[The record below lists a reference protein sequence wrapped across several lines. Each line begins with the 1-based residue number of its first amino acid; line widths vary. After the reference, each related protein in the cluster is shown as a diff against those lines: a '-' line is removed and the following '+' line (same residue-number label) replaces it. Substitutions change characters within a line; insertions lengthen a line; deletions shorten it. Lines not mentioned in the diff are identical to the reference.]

1 MIENRNR
8 SVYDEPNPMETS
20 NYSQIPSGTFEAPH
34 LANGKT
40 VSSHVTVDRSAG
52 NFHLYTLIGY
62 LCLALGFIIIVAD
75 VFQTYRVFTKQDKP
89 PQLFDFEGVKLD
101 LAKLTPSLPMS
112 DSVKK
117 IMKDNNVNITQLSSG
132 PSEPTE
138 ILPPAMINDVSNFGI
153 FMFLVGFGLNLGYKV
168 ASIGVKLIRPI
179 YIKA

>member
-1 MIENRNR
+1 MEN
-8 SVYDEPNPMETS
+8 T
-20 NYSQIPSGTFEAPH
+20 NYSKIPSGTFDAPH
-34 LANGKT
+34 LANQKT
-40 VSSHVTVDRSAG
+40 FSSQVIMDRSIG
-52 NFHLYTLIGY
+52 GFHLYTLIGY
-62 LCLALGFIIIVAD
+62 LCLLLGFVIIAMD
-75 VFQTYRVFTKQDKP
+75 VFQTYRVFTKQIQP
-89 PQLFDFEGVKLD
+89 PQLFDFEGIKLD

-138 ILPPAMINDVSNFGI
+138 ILPPEVINDMSNFGI
-153 FMFLVGFGLNLGYKV
+153 FMFLAGFALNLGYKI